1 LNPRSED
8 KEALVMSKPHLP
20 ALDGLRALAVLMVIA
35 HNVELFDIAVHEG
48 LMAKVMTFLLD
59 FGWVGVTLFF
69 VLSGYLITG
78 ILLDARGKAGALVK
92 FLARRG
98 LRIFPLYY
106 ALLILEFAVLPAL
119 GAHPNLAEQNGW
131 RQLWFWTYTVN
142 WAGFFDPAWLPHG
155 LPHLWS
161 LAVEEQ
167 FYLVWPL
174 LMLGMSSP
182 KRAFQV
188 SMGVALAS
196 ALLRAAMVLQ
206 GFEHALIY
214 DWTFTRVDALALGA
228 AAAAAWR
235 WPQAQQWVAVHRRTV
250 GPVVIGIFLLSFV
263 LTHGLN
269 RMSASGQI
277 WGYGMWALVFT
288 WLVYAAAAADMGSI
302 PSDVFVRMLRSPVL
316 LRIGQ
321 VSYGMYL
328 FHKPLHERF
337 SAPVIKA
344 LGWPIEST
352 VGAVIHVLA
361 VMLVT
366 YLLATLS
373 YRHFEQPFLKLKDRF
388 N

>member
-1 LNPRSED
+1 
-8 KEALVMSKPHLP
+8 MSKPHLP

-35 HNVELFDIAVHEG
+35 HNVELFDSAVHEG
-48 LMAKVMTFLLD
+48 ISAKLITFLLD

-78 ILLDARGKAGALVK
+78 ILLDARGKPGALLK

-106 ALLILEFAVLPAL
+106 ALLILEFIALPML

-142 WAGFFDPAWLPHG
+142 WAGFFGAEWTPHG

-182 KRAFQV
+182 RRAFQV
-188 SMGVALAS
+188 SLGVALAS
-196 ALLRAAMVLQ
+196 ALLRAVMVLQ
-206 GFEHALIY
+206 GVEHTLIY
-214 DWTFTRVDALALGA
+214 DWTLTRVDALALGA

-235 WPQAQQWVAVHRRTV
+235 WPDAQQWVARHRRQL
-250 GPVVIGIFLLSFV
+250 GAAVIVTFLLGFV

-288 WLVYAAAAADMGSI
+288 WLVYAAGAADMGSI
-302 PSDVFVRMLRSPVL
+302 PSDVVVRGLRNPVL

-337 SAPVIKA
+337 SEPLVKA

-352 VGAVIHVLA
+352 AGALVHVLM

-366 YLLATLS
+366 YFLATLS
-373 YRHFEQPFLKLKDRF
+373 YRFFEQPFLKLKDRF